1 MSDEETKV
9 MEMLVQ
15 IKDARGSQG
24 QEAKEP
30 KLYFIQSPTA
40 M

>member
-1 MSDEETKV
+1 MFDEEPTV

-15 IKDARGSQG
+15 SKDDRGSQG
-24 QEAKEP
+24 QEGKEL

-40 M
+40 I